1 MIVTSV
7 KAVPLRLPISVH
19 HAASPA
25 SPGSNAR
32 WRGGSVRVAALAGSR
47 SRILEVSRPM
57 PFAVSFDFSSH
68 GFALSIGLGRA
79 GRQWPPTVSTDGS
92 LTFAPAIFF

>member
-1 MIVTSV
+1 MIGTSV

-32 WRGGSVRVAALAGSR
+32 RRGGSVRVAALAGSR

-79 GRQWPPTVSTDGS
+79 GRQMALSVRHT
-92 LTFAPAIFF
+92 LTAA